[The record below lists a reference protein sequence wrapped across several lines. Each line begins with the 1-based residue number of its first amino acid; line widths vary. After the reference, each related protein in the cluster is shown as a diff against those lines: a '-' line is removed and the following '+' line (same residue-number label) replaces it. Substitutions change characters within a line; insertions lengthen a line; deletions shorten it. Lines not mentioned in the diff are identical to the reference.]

1 MPGDVRCSPCA
12 GNGRVFAA
20 VFPHPRSPAGKTGKQ
35 GGPAP
40 MHAMRSRP
48 GSGRMPAAYRTS
60 GVRLF
65 RTAVQGPRLM
75 PRRLFRPDVIFPGGG
90 MPGQKKSAALSGRAR
105 QEARAFA
112 VPDGKQWHGA
122 MLLQGARN
130 GGPAGRGGKK
140 EKTAV
145 AEKGETGEGGKAPSR
160 PGGAGL
166 IWKEETDRAGR
177 TMRVSSVER
186 FRLFLRNRRGLVEN
200 AVYSTARGRAFHPS
214 RGFGRF

>member
-1 MPGDVRCSPCA
+1 M
-12 GNGRVFAA
+12 
-20 VFPHPRSPAGKTGKQ
+20 
-35 GGPAP
+35 
-40 MHAMRSRP
+40 
-48 GSGRMPAAYRTS
+48 
-60 GVRLF
+60 
-65 RTAVQGPRLM
+65 
-75 PRRLFRPDVIFPGGG
+75 
-90 MPGQKKSAALSGRAR
+90 
-105 QEARAFA
+105 
-112 VPDGKQWHGA
+112 
-122 MLLQGARN
+122 
-130 GGPAGRGGKK
+130 
-140 EKTAV
+140 

>member
-35 GGPAP
+35 G
-40 MHAMRSRP
+40 RP
-48 GSGRMPAAYRTS
+48 GPHACYAFQAW
-60 GVRLF
+60 F
-65 RTAVQGPRLM
+65 RTHARSIS
-75 PRRLFRPDVIFPGGG
+75 RI
-90 MPGQKKSAALSGRAR
+90 GRA
-105 QEARAFA
+105 AF
-112 VPDGKQWHGA
+112 PHGRP
-122 MLLQGARN
+122 GAPSDAAATF
-130 GGPAGRGGKK
+130 PAGRYLPGRRYARAEKVRRAFRTRTAGGPRFRRSRREAVAWGHAAARRPQRRPGGAGWKK

>member
-1 MPGDVRCSPCA
+1 MQPLCRKRARFRRCFSASAQSSRENGQTGRPGPHACYAFQAWFRTHARSISRI
-12 GNGRVFAA
+12 GRAA
-20 VFPHPRSPAGKTGKQ
+20 FPHG
-35 GGPAP
+35 
-40 MHAMRSRP
+40 RP
-48 GSGRMPAAYRTS
+48 GAPSDAAAT
-60 GVRLF
+60 F
-65 RTAVQGPRLM
+65 
-75 PRRLFRPDVIFPGGG
+75 
-90 MPGQKKSAALSGRAR
+90 
-105 QEARAFA
+105 
-112 VPDGKQWHGA
+112 
-122 MLLQGARN
+122 
-130 GGPAGRGGKK
+130 PAGRYLPGRRYARAEKVRRAFRTRTAGGPRFRRSRREAVAWGHAAARRPQRRPGGAGWKK